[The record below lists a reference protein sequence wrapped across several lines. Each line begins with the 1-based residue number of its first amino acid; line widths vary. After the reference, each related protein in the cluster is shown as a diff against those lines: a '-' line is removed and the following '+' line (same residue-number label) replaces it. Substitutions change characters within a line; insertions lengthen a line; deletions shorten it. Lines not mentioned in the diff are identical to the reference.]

1 MTAKT
6 LQVGYI
12 SRAHGIK
19 GEVVVNLQSN
29 ILERIKAGSILIC
42 EDQPLE
48 ILESKPHQD
57 RWIVQ
62 FRGISNRTQ
71 AEQFKGKALFAHP
84 IKDETKFWID
94 EMVGL
99 SVVDQYE
106 TDLGVIVALEVNPA
120 SDLLVLESGYLV
132 PLNFVEEKKSYRETG
147 VIRVNLPDGLFE
159 SEF

>member
-12 SRAHGIK
+12 SKVHGIK

-29 ILERIKAGSILIC
+29 VLDRVKSGSILIC
-42 EDQPLE
+42 EGQQLE
-48 ILESKPHQD
+48 ILESRPHQD

-62 FRGISNRTQ
+62 FKGITNRTQ
-71 AEQFKGKALFAHP
+71 AEQFKGKSLYGHP

-99 SVVDQYE
+99 SLVDQYG
-106 TDLGVIVALEVNPA
+106 TDLGVVVALEVNPA
-120 SDLLVLESGYLV
+120 SDLLVLESGHLV
-132 PLNFVEEKKSYRETG
+132 PLNFVEEGQSYRETG
-147 VIRVNLPDGLFE
+147 VIHASLPEGLFE